1 MIVRLV
7 LLWIA
12 LGIPFYVLV
21 WQDNRKHRK
30 APTMTDINPTY
41 YSLGELIAQRENS
54 LEFKV
59 DPNVTAGIE
68 MEIALVVERQSMA
81 DRINGV
87 QQDRAA
93 MAKARDILDEQAPR
107 IYDQDNDG
115 YGPPDLSQTSDH
127 YDWKE

>member
-1 MIVRLV
+1 VIVRLV

-12 LGIPFYVLV
+12 LGIPFYVLLV

-54 LEFKV
+54 LEFRV

-93 MAKARDILDEQAPR
+93 MAKARDILDDVNRP
-107 IYDQDNDG
+107 YDQDRDNG
-115 YGPPDLSQTSDH
+115 GPPDLSQTSDH